1 MARDQ
6 IDMTPIASR
15 DELVA
20 WFEAGCKPKSAFRIG
35 TEHEKFPFT
44 LDGNRPVPY
53 EGRRGIRALLEGMQ
67 HLLGWEPIIEN
78 GNIIGMFDVTGG
90 GAISLEPG
98 GQFELSGAPV
108 EDVHQ
113 TCSELMAHLAQVKQ
127 IAAPL
132 GIGFLGLG
140 MTPNWSRAEIPVMPK
155 GRYRIMTA
163 YMPKVGGHGL
173 DMMYRTCTVQTNLD
187 FASEAD
193 MVKKMRVGLA
203 LQPVATAIFANS
215 PFTQGAPNGFLSFRS
230 EIWRDTDPDRTGMLP
245 WAFEPGMG
253 FERYVDYALDVP
265 MYFVKRGETY
275 IDVAGQSFRDL
286 MQGRLAALPGEH
298 ATISDW
304 ANHVSTIFPEVR
316 LKRYL
321 EMRGADG
328 GPWRRLPALPAYW
341 VGILYDDTALD
352 AAWDLVKGW
361 SAQARQTLRDDVPKQ
376 GFAARIAGRSA
387 LDLAKATLAL
397 AEDGLA
403 RRRRLDRGGRD
414 ERRYLAPIKEY
425 VAAGFTPAEELL
437 GKYANDWHGS
447 VAPVFQEY
455 AY

>member
-140 MTPNWSRAEIPVMPK
+140 MTPNWSRVEIPVMPK

-286 MQGRLAALPGEH
+286 MQGRLAALPGDH

-328 GPWRRLPALPAYW
+328 GPWPRLPALPAYW

-361 SAQARQTLRDDVPKQ
+361 SAQARQALRDDVPKQ